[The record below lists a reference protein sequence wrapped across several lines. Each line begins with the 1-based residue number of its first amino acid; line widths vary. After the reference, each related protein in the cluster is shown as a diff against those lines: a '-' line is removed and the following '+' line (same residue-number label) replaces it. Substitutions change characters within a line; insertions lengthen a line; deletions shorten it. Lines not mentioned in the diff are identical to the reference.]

1 MIDYICILAGGKG
14 VRLHPLTFHI
24 PKILVNLHNENILSK
39 IINFWKAYCKKFIL
53 IVNPEYADFINFY
66 CKEHTDIQYELRYIE
81 INNEENSYAIKQT
94 LTGLDNKS
102 VLITWCDVFPTQD
115 IDPKVFETNIIFVNN
130 FSNYKSRYI
139 ADGKKSILEKVTNY
153 LDGNV
158 VGIFF
163 IKNFKTLENSHN
175 KQDFCDCFIQNYG
188 SFTTHHIELIDIGDK
203 EKLTAYF
210 KEEKHIFPTR
220 YFNRITFHD
229 SYTLKKE
236 SICDYGDEIIKKE
249 LELYTYVQEKKLAHP
264 FPKFSKISETSF
276 LLEYV
281 KGETLFTLL
290 KKTHDPKI
298 IFDLLIFLKGLYN
311 STETTVIPFED
322 MLRDIEEE
330 TTAKI
335 QKRYANVSQILEHF
349 KDIKYC
355 NYIQIESRE
364 SLQLKLQEKIRSLL
378 EKVNPSYKVIHGDLN
393 LSNIFYTNPYT
404 FIDPRGYYGKS
415 KLHGLPY
422 YDYAKI
428 YFSLLGF
435 DDLNFQ
441 ENYFFSIEEDNILP
455 NISPFFKELPIFS
468 NIFTDD
474 EYELI
479 LCIAVSIWLGLPFYF
494 KDNLSKVIGSY
505 FHARYIGTLF
515 LQSLDDLV
523 KAKRIKRY
531 SFYNEI
537 SLQKSQKDIDVMQ
550 RLQQKTLIL
559 NTQPFNYKN
568 KLIKKP
574 WGGEFVVFETKDI
587 ALLCLHMHLNSSTSL
602 HCHEK
607 KDTSFIIAQ
616 GNVCVHTLGSSFY
629 LVTGDTCF
637 IPRGVFHRIESLA
650 TDTIVLEFE
659 IKNPN
664 RSDLYRLSDNYNREN
679 LGYEGIENMISDITS
694 NENPDYFE
702 FNVSSKQICMKAFKK
717 SALYFQSE
725 FMEYKDTDIFVVVKG
740 YVVVDGKYM
749 SSGSFLRGSILSKK
763 SINYY
768 DDFCCVHFE
777 YTI

>member
-14 VRLHPLTFHI
+14 TRLHPLTFHI

-39 IINFWKAYCKKFIL
+39 IITYWKSYCKKFIL
-53 IVNPEYADFINFY
+53 IVNPEHTEFIDFY
-66 CKEHTDIQYELRYIE
+66 CKEHPDIQYELRFIE
-81 INNEENSYAIKQT
+81 VNNQENSYAIKQT
-94 LTGLDNKS
+94 LTGLDDKS
-102 VLITWCDVFPTQD
+102 LLITWCDVFPTHA
-115 IDPKVFETNIIFVNN
+115 IDSTVFEKNVIFVNN

-139 ADGKKSILEKVTNY
+139 ADGKKGILEKVTDY

-163 IKNFKTLENSHN
+163 VKKFKTLKNDN
-175 KQDFCDCFIQNYG
+175 DKQDFCDCFLQNYG

-210 KEEKHIFPTR
+210 KEEKQTFPTR
-220 YFNRITFHD
+220 YFNRISFYDTA
-229 SYTLKKE
+229 TLKKE
-236 SICDYGDEIIKKE
+236 SICEYGDEIIQKE
-249 LELYTYVQEKKLAHP
+249 IELYTYVQEKKLAHP
-264 FPKFSKISETSF
+264 FPKFSKLSETSF
-276 LLEYV
+276 LLDYV
-281 KGETLFTLL
+281 KGNTVFAQL
-290 KKTHDPKI
+290 KMTHHPKL
-298 IFDLLIFLKGLYN
+298 IFDLLIFLKGLYT
-311 STETTVIPFED
+311 STESRTVSVDD
-322 MLRDIEEE
+322 MIRDLKEE

-335 QKRYANVSQILEHF
+335 QKRYANVSQILDHF
-349 KDIKYC
+349 HHIKYC
-355 NYIQIESRE
+355 NYIQIESIDT
-364 SLQLKLQEKIRSLL
+364 LQVKLQEKILSLL
-378 EKVNPSYKVIHGDLN
+378 GKINPSYKVIHGDLN

-415 KLHGLPY
+415 RLVGLPY

-441 ENYFFSIEEDNILP
+441 ENYFFSIEEDNIIP
-455 NISPFFKELPIFS
+455 NIAPFFKELPVFP

-505 FHARYIGTLF
+505 FHARYVGTLF
-515 LQSLDDLV
+515 LQNLDTLV
-523 KAKRIKRY
+523 KSQRVKQHF
-531 SFYNEI
+531 FYNEI
-537 SLQKSQKDIDVMQ
+537 TLDKAQGDLDAIQKLKENPPT
-550 RLQQKTLIL
+550 RT
-559 NTQPFNYKN
+559 TQPFSYKN

-574 WGGEFVVFETKDI
+574 WGGEFVVFETKEI
-587 ALLCLHMHLNSSTSL
+587 ALLCLHMLLHSSTSL

-616 GNVCVHTLGSSFY
+616 GNVCVHTLQSSFY
-629 LVTGDTCF
+629 LVTGDSCF
-637 IPRGVFHRIESLA
+637 IPRGTFHRIESLSV
-650 TDTIVLEFE
+650 DTIVLEFE

-664 RSDLYRLSDNYNREN
+664 RSDLYRLSDTYSREN
-679 LGYEGIENMISDITS
+679 QGYEGIEHMISDITS

-702 FNVSSKQICMKAFKK
+702 FDVTSKQACLKAFKK
-717 SALYFQSE
+717 STLYFQ
-725 FMEYKDTDIFVVVKG
+725 FDCIDHKDTDIFVVVNG

-749 SSGSFLRGSILSKK
+749 SSGSFLRGSSLSKK
-763 SINYY
+763 NIKYY
-768 DDFCCVHFE
+768 DDFCCVHFV